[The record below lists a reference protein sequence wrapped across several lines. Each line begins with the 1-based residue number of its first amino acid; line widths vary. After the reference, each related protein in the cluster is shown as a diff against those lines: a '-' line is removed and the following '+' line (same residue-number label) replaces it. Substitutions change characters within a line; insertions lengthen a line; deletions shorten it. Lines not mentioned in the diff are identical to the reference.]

1 MFAQADVA
9 RLRALHERRKHEELE
24 LDELAA
30 YESLREAFAAAFV
43 RANRV
48 SVRPGQTYRQAVRA
62 ACAIQ
67 VGLTVEGRAHSTIT
81 LELSAQG
88 FAALVGV
95 FLDLDAPCAFNLGIR
110 PNGLRGTGRVRA
122 CERYGSGNLSYRV
135 FITFDPLSTSDA
147 ERIEGVVFDAALV
160 SLG

>member
-1 MFAQADVA
+1 MLAQADVA
-9 RLRALHERRKHEELE
+9 RFRDLHQKRKHEQLE
-24 LDELAA
+24 LDEAAA

-43 RANRV
+43 RAHRV

-62 ACAIQ
+62 ACSIQ
-67 VGLTVEGRAHSTIT
+67 VELTAGGRPHKTIT

-88 FAALVGV
+88 FAALVGR
-95 FLDLDAPCAFNLGIR
+95 FLDLDAPCAFDLRIR

-135 FITFDPLSTSDA
+135 FVAFDPLGASDA
-147 ERIEGVVFDAALV
+147 ERIEGAVFDAALV

>member
-1 MFAQADVA
+1 MLAQADVA
-9 RLRALHERRKHEELE
+9 RFRDLHERRKHEQLE
-24 LDELAA
+24 LHETAA

-43 RANRV
+43 RAHRV
-48 SVRPGQTYRQAVRA
+48 SIRPGQTYRQAVRA

-67 VGLTVEGRAHSTIT
+67 LELTVEGRAHKTIT

-88 FAALVGV
+88 FAALVGAFV
-95 FLDLDAPCAFNLGIR
+95 DIDAPCAFHLRIR

-135 FITFDPLSTSDA
+135 LVAFDRLSTSDA
-147 ERIEGVVFDAALV
+147 ERIEGAVFDAALV

>member
-1 MFAQADVA
+1 MLAQADVA
-9 RLRALHERRKHEELE
+9 RFRDLPERRKHEQLK

-43 RANRV
+43 KANRV

-67 VGLTVEGRAHSTIT
+67 VELTVEGRTHTTIT
-81 LELSAQG
+81 LELSGQG

-95 FLDLDAPCAFNLGIR
+95 FFDLEAPCAFRLRIR

-122 CERYGSGNLSYRV
+122 CERYGSGNMSYRV
-135 FITFDPLSTSDA
+135 LVTFDPLSPSDA
-147 ERIEGVVFDAALV
+147 ERVEGVVFDAALV

>member
-1 MFAQADVA
+1 MLGPADVM
-9 RLRALHERRKHEELE
+9 RLRDLHERHKHEQLE
-24 LDELAA
+24 LDEAAA
-30 YESLREAFAAAFV
+30 YESLRDAFAAAFV
-43 RANRV
+43 RAHRV
-48 SVRPGQTYRQAVRA
+48 SIRPGQTYRQAVRA

-67 VGLTVEGRAHSTIT
+67 LELTVEGRAHRTIT

-95 FLDLDAPCAFNLGIR
+95 FFELDAPCAFNLRIR
-110 PNGLRGTGRVRA
+110 PNDIRGTGRVRA

-135 FITFDPLSTSDA
+135 LVAFDPLSTSDVQ
-147 ERIEGVVFDAALV
+147 RIEGAVFDAALA

>member
-1 MFAQADVA
+1 MLARADVA
-9 RLRALHERRKHEELE
+9 RFRSLHERRKHEQLE
-24 LDELAA
+24 LDEVAA

-43 RANRV
+43 RAHRV
-48 SVRPGQTYRQAVRA
+48 SIRPGQTYRQAVRA

-67 VGLTVEGRAHSTIT
+67 LELTVEARTHRTIT

-95 FLDLDAPCAFNLGIR
+95 FFELDAPCAFNLRIR
-110 PNGLRGTGRVRA
+110 PNELRGTGRVRA
-122 CERYGSGNLSYRV
+122 CERYGSGNMSYRV
-135 FITFDPLSTSDA
+135 LVAFDPLSTSDA
-147 ERIEGVVFDAALV
+147 DRIEGAVFDAALV